1 MHVIGPPSMPE
12 PRAARGF
19 AIVQRMPTLPPGLY
33 DLLITAA
40 RAGEIV
46 SAGSAARCE
55 APDPPLAAQHLARLV
70 HDRLVQVLKGVAG
83 DKDPDR
89 VAAQVAITNQLLTL
103 IDAANTNAVQSPAQ
117 RLLEILDLES
127 GTLASIEPKIA
138 PTIPLTLSDLLVNGR
153 HDLRLGN
160 EVVRELASA
169 DSVDLLC
176 SFLKWSGL
184 VKIDASLK
192 AVLARGRGQS
202 RVRVLTTA
210 YMGATERRAL
220 DALAEMGAEVHV
232 SYDTERTRLHAKAWL
247 FHRESGF
254 STGFIGSSNLS
265 AAAMHDGVEWN
276 VRIAC
281 ADNGAILE
289 KFGAVFEQYWA
300 DVRTFEPYEPA
311 RDGAR
316 FDAAIKAERAGSVST
331 SFTALEV
338 SARPHQQ
345 EILDRLEAERQ
356 KGHLRN
362 LVVAATGTGKTV
374 IAALDYDR
382 LQDTLGRRP
391 RLLFVAH
398 RHEILEQSLAIYRA
412 VLRDKDFGERLG
424 GGAEPIT
431 GAQVFAN
438 VQSLDQARV
447 AALDPAAYDVVVI
460 DEFHH
465 AAAFTYE
472 RVLQRLRPKIL
483 LGLTATPERADGQS
497 VLGWFDDRVAAELRL
512 WKALDQ
518 DLLCPFQYFGVRDG
532 TNLAQVTWTPRGYA
546 VEELRR
552 IYTAGDAWLRRVLAA
567 VRHYV
572 TNPNTMRALG
582 FCVDI
587 DHAEFMAMRFTE
599 QGLPSLAVS
608 QRTSPA
614 ARADALDKLRNGS
627 VRALFS
633 VDLFNEGVDLPDV
646 DTLLLL
652 RPTESA
658 TVFLQQ
664 LGRGL
669 RRTRGKACVTV
680 LDFIGLAHRRFRFD
694 ARFRALLGG
703 TRRQIER
710 DIEAGFPHLPSGC
723 SIQLDKE
730 AQDAVLA
737 NLREAVGKGD
747 EALVEDLKALG
758 RDATLSGFLRASQS
772 ELEDIYKK
780 PGWSWSSLRR
790 HAGLL
795 DPASSKDETD
805 LARALARCLHVDDP
819 RRLESFRSLL
829 QGASPPVADRADPAQ
844 RMLFVLLGWAGKPLT
859 QLFDAWRTLW
869 SAPAVLD
876 ELGQLL
882 AILDDRRGLT
892 HSLEGRLRH
901 LPLAVHGTYSLDEVM
916 AALGEEDKH
925 GCVNRLREGVFFSSQ
940 HKVDLLFV
948 TLEKREEDYSP
959 TTLYRDYPISPTRFH
974 WESQNTA
981 HEATKTG
988 RRYTKHADDGSD
1000 VWLFVRRTKSTRPE
1014 ITAPYT
1020 FVGPCTYVRHQ
1031 GGCPMAIEWQ
1041 LGRPM
1046 PAWLYQETK
1055 LAAG

>member
-1 MHVIGPPSMPE
+1 MP
-12 PRAARGF
+12 A
-19 AIVQRMPTLPPGLY
+19 LPPGLY
-33 DLLITAA
+33 DLLITASHVRELA
-40 RAGEIV
+40 SLGD
-46 SAGSAARCE
+46 AARSDT
-55 APDPPLAAQHLARLV
+55 PDGPLAAHHLARLV
-70 HDRLVQVLKGVAG
+70 HDRLVEVLKGLAG
-83 DKDPDR
+83 EKDSDR
-89 VAAQVAITNQLLTL
+89 VAAQVNLTNRLLAL
-103 IDAANTNAVQSPAQ
+103 IDAATGDDAADTVQSPAQ
-117 RLLEILDLES
+117 RLVAVLDATV
-127 GTLASIEPKIA
+127 GTLASMKPPMA

-153 HDLRLGN
+153 HDLRLGH
-160 EVVRELASA
+160 EVVLELASA

-184 VKIDASLK
+184 VKIEGALK
-192 AVLARGRGQS
+192 AVLARQRGK
-202 RVRVLTTA
+202 VRVLTTA

-220 DALAEMGAEVHV
+220 DALADMGAEVHV
-232 SYDTERTRLHAKAWL
+232 SYDTDRTRLHAKAWL
-247 FHRESGF
+247 FHRKSGF

-276 VRIAC
+276 VRVAR
-281 ADNGAILE
+281 ADNGGILE

-300 DVRTFEPYEPA
+300 DERTFEPYVPA
-311 RDGAR
+311 RDKDR
-316 FDAAIKAERAGSVST
+316 FDRAIQAERTGAVPAA
-331 SFTALEV
+331 FALLEV

-356 KGHLRN
+356 KGHSRN

-374 IAALDYDR
+374 IAALDYER

-398 RHEILEQSLAIYRA
+398 RHEILEQSRAIYRA
-412 VLRDKDFGERLG
+412 VLRDRDFGERLG

-431 GAQVFAN
+431 GAHVFAN

-447 AALDPAAYDVVVI
+447 AALDPAAYDVIVV

-465 AAAFTYE
+465 AAATTYE

-552 IYTAGDAWLRRVLAA
+552 VYTAGDAWLRRVLDA
-567 VRHYV
+567 VRYYI
-572 TNPNTMRALG
+572 TNPDTMRALG

-599 QGLPSLAVS
+599 VGLPSVAVS

-614 ARADALDKLRNGS
+614 DRALALAALSEGRI
-627 VRALFS
+627 RALFS

-646 DTLLLL
+646 DTLLFL

-658 TVFLQQ
+658 TVFIQQ

-669 RRTRGKACVTV
+669 RRARGKACVTV
-680 LDFIGLAHRRFRFD
+680 LDFIGIPHRRFRFE

-723 SIQLDKE
+723 SIQLDRE
-730 AQDAVLA
+730 ARDTVLA
-737 NLREAVGKGD
+737 SVRAAVGKGD
-747 EALVEDLKALG
+747 EALVEDLRSLG
-758 RDATLSGFLRASQS
+758 ADTTLPEFLRASQRD
-772 ELEDIYKK
+772 LEDVYKK
-780 PGWSWSSLRR
+780 PEWTWASLRR

-795 DPASSKDETD
+795 DPSSSSDEAAF
-805 LARALARCLHVDDP
+805 ARALARCLHVDDP
-819 RRLESFRSLL
+819 LRLTRFQRLL
-829 QGASPPVADRADPAQ
+829 EAPSPPTADATDPAQ
-844 RMLFVLLGWAGKPLT
+844 RMLFVLLGWAREPLAR
-859 QLFDAWRTLW
+859 LSDAWLSLW
-869 SAPAVLD
+869 SVPVVRD
-876 ELGQLL
+876 ELRQLL
-882 AILDDRRGLT
+882 SILDDRRGLT
-892 HSLEGRLRH
+892 HPLDGRLAH
-901 LPLAVHGTYSLDEVM
+901 IPLAVHGTYALDEVM
-916 AALGEEDKH
+916 AALGERDKH
-925 GCVNRLREGVFFSSQ
+925 GGVRRLREGVFFSAE
-940 HKVDLLFV
+940 HGVDLLFV

-974 WESQNTA
+974 WESQSTVHDA
-981 HEATKTG
+981 MKTG
-988 RRYTKHADDGSD
+988 LRYLNHVAQGTD

-1014 ITAPYT
+1014 VTAPYT
-1020 FVGPCTYVRHQ
+1020 FVGPSTYVRHQ
-1031 GGCPMAIEWQ
+1031 GGRPMAIEWQ
-1041 LGRPM
+1041 LARPL